1 MWERL
6 ELEERIDSERKGKNG
21 VLSYVVEVLR

>member
-6 ELEERIDSERKGKNG
+6 ELEERFNSERKGKNG
-21 VLSYVVEVLR
+21 VMSSVAVVLR